1 MAQVG
6 RISGGILQ
14 DNLLRQGI
22 DLAFETDLLY
32 LKVSPEVQ
40 GSAPEYDDG
49 DPNYSLGVGNRGSIS
64 QGIGINTNAPN
75 SALTLPTTYQTT
87 NLLGTYANI
96 ANFAIDTS
104 RITNLSGDITLTS
117 TNNIFATAIATDDLK
132 LDFNRIS
139 STTTNTNIELRP
151 NGDGALNIQSNWNI
165 SGNLHSTGN
174 ITFGGN
180 LVLGDS
186 DEDNVTFESDVN
198 SSLIPDQNNVSAL
211 GSPTKQW
218 RNLYSNLLNGQRIEL
233 DTILIED
240 SSLSLRQGNTYYVS
254 TLGSDTNVGD
264 HQHGAFRTLKHALEV
279 MDGSTAGPTVIHIFP
294 GIYEEEFPL
303 TVPPYVTIHGEDI
316 RNTIIKPTTATR
328 YNDAFLVEGDVTI
341 EHITIKD
348 FYTNTNT
355 TQILS
360 PPTILSTPGL
370 PVSGSIND
378 FASPYA
384 CVDSS
389 GNYAIV
395 GESNSNSAQIYDIST
410 GQLIHTLYD
419 PAVDIDWAVP
429 INWGRGVAIDGNYAV
444 VIDWRNTPDGY
455 YPYYSYVMSVFD
467 VTTGNL
473 LRSIN
478 VYRGNSPEVGPD
490 VDLSGNYAIIGGR
503 NNARIYDITTGN
515 LVHDLVNP
523 TPSTSWFGQAVS
535 ISGNTAV
542 VSDPTA
548 FSNTGIAYIF
558 DVTTGSLLHT
568 INHPAAT
575 TGDNFGKSVKT
586 DGTNVI
592 IGAPKHDIPS
602 TISGIAYIFNA
613 STGNLVHTL
622 ASPTTGSYFGNSVDI
637 DGNYAIVSSPRAITF
652 PSDKV
657 FLYNVTTG
665 ALVYTWDNPDLTTG
679 VPRNRDFFG
688 FSISISGSTIM
699 ATNDDYGGTTFITS
713 IEEPPTIINP
723 VYAFRFTPGGLVS
736 TRSPYIRNVTVIT
749 KGSVTTASDPR
760 GFAAGNAGAG
770 AYIDG
775 SVLDSASLEASMLFH
790 GCTFITPG
798 VDCVTMTNGVRVE
811 WLNSFTY
818 FANRGLY
825 ATQGVTG
832 KIMPDL
838 TVRYGAEIRSIGSA
852 NVYGNYGA
860 EADGADTL
868 MYLIGHNFAYI
879 GAGSNV
885 SNDNTLTVDSQ
896 ETIELNSGKIYYTST
911 NEDGTYRVGDAFY
924 VDFETGTTSID
935 ASLVDFSGV
944 SNINIRNGNDTT
956 YIDGSRIDIGNIR
969 ISGNT
974 IDTIDGPLILSPVT
988 ELFNTDTN
996 PVLVV
1001 SKGTTAQQPNLTSGI
1016 RYNTQTNIY
1025 EGHSTGG
1032 LSFGGIY
1039 STDRQTSVKAHP
1051 TNNTLI
1057 FTANNIQTAEVHHY
1071 GLRLNGLSNDNLFFN
1086 NNSIVS
1092 TLSNSDIELR
1102 RSGESALNIF
1112 NFNVIESTLT
1122 NSSNNALTIA
1132 STGRGYAK
1140 FDSTTGLVIPFGTTA
1155 ERPSAPQAGDTR
1167 WNTELDVLEVY
1178 SGTVWQRAAGEGESV
1193 TEDVLR
1199 ELTDIWT
1206 LVLG

>member
-22 DLAFETDLLY
+22 NLNFANTDADVSAGNPLLH
-32 LKVSPEVQ
+32 LDVNNSK
-40 GSAPEYDDG
+40 
-49 DPNYSLGVGNRGSIS
+49 
-64 QGIGINTNAPN
+64 IGINTNAPGD
-75 SALTLPTTYQTT
+75 ALSVPTTYQTT
-87 NLLGTYANI
+87 NLVGTYANI

-104 RITNLSGDITLTS
+104 RITNLSSDITLTS
-117 TNNIFATAIATDDLK
+117 ANNIFATAIATDDLK

-151 NGDGALNIQSNWNI
+151 DGDGVLNIRSDWNI

-198 SSLIPDQNNVSAL
+198 SSIIPDQNKVSAL

-218 RNLYSNLLNGQRIEL
+218 RNLYSDLLNTERVVL
-233 DTILIED
+233 DTILID
-240 SSLSLRQGNTYYVS
+240 DASLALRQGNTYYVS

-279 MDGSTAGPTVIHIFP
+279 IDGSTAGPTVIHIFP
-294 GIYEEEFPL
+294 GVYQEEFPL
-303 TVPPYVTIHGEDI
+303 TVPPYVTIHGEDV
-316 RNTIIKPTTATR
+316 RNTIISPTIATR
-328 YNDAFLVEGDVTI
+328 YNDAFFVEGDVTI
-341 EHITIKD
+341 ENITIKD
-348 FYTNTNT
+348 FYTNANITPT
-355 TQILS
+355 LS
-360 PPTILSTPGL
+360 PPIVLSTPGL
-370 PVSGSIND
+370 PVSSTLD
-378 FASPYA
+378 TYASPFRS
-384 CVDSS
+384 VDSS

-395 GESNSNSAQIYDIST
+395 GENESNSAKIYDIST
-410 GQLIHTLYD
+410 GQVIHTLSD
-419 PAVDIDWAVP
+419 PAAVTA
-429 INWGRGVAIDGNYAV
+429 WGRGVAIDGNYAV
-444 VIDWRNTPDGY
+444 VIDWRPRFNGL
-455 YPYYSYVMSVFD
+455 YPWYTHIMSVFD

-473 LRSIN
+473 LRTID
-478 VYRGNSPEVGPD
+478 VYRGSSPAVGPD
-490 VDLSGNYAIIGGR
+490 IDLSGNYAIIGGSG
-503 NNARIYDITTGN
+503 NARIYDITTGN

-523 TPSTSWFGQAVS
+523 ITSYGSWFGRAVS

-542 VSDPTA
+542 VSDTA
-548 FSNTGIAYIF
+548 AFNETGIAYIF

-575 TGDNFGKSVKT
+575 TGDNFGESVNT

-592 IGAPKHDIPS
+592 IGAPSHDIPS
-602 TISGIAYIFNA
+602 TISGIAYIFDV

-622 ASPTTGSYFGNSVDI
+622 ASPTTGSWFGNSVDI
-637 DGNYAIVSSPRAITF
+637 DGNYAIVSSPRGVAVPT
-652 PSDKV
+652 DKV
-657 FLYNVTTG
+657 FLYKVNTG
-665 ALVYTWDNPDLTTG
+665 ALVYTWDNPNVDLLTG
-679 VPRNRDFFG
+679 FRNADWFG
-688 FSISISGSTIM
+688 YAISISGSTVM
-699 ATNDDYGGTTFITS
+699 ATNNDYGGSTFITS

-749 KGSVTTASDPR
+749 KGSYTSTTDPR
-760 GFAAGNAGAG
+760 GFNAGDAGAG

-825 ATQGVTG
+825 ATQGATG

-879 GAGSNV
+879 GSGSNV

-988 ELFNTDTN
+988 ELFNTDNN
-996 PVLVV
+996 PGLVV

-1057 FTANNIQTAEVHHY
+1057 FTADNIQTAEVHHY
-1071 GLRLNGLSNDNLFFN
+1071 GLRLNGLSNNDLLFN

-1102 RSGESALNIF
+1102 RSGESVVNMYDFNIL
-1112 NFNVIESTLT
+1112 ESTFT
-1122 NSSNNALTIA
+1122 NTSSNSLVLAL
-1132 STGRGYAK
+1132 TGRGYAK

-1155 ERPSAPQAGDTR
+1155 ERPSSPQVGDTR
-1167 WNTELDVLEVY
+1167 WNTDLDVLEVY